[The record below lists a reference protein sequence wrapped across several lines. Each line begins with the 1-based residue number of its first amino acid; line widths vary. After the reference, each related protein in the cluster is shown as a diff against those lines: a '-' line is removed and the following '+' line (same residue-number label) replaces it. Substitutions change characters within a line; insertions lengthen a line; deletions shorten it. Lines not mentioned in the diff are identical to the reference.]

1 MKRKMLTKIPQNGTT
16 KIPNSKAA
24 APRTIKKKKKELHAT
39 HYHRINGPGCNPQ
52 DNRVDKYEI
61 EIFQLV

>member
-1 MKRKMLTKIPQNGTT
+1 MEQLKSLTQRQPHQGLF
-16 KIPNSKAA
+16 
-24 APRTIKKKKKELHAT
+24 KKKKKELHAT